1 MDFLSNKVRSIYCRV
16 KSKLRY
22 VLHLIPD
29 MKIKIMG
36 SYKILYV
43 IVVLI
48 LSHTKVV
55 QDKFL
60 AHKNY
65 YFKSKISKR
74 DLTKSKK
81 YIKV

>member
-29 MKIKIMG
+29 MKSKIMG
-36 SYKILYV
+36 SYKILCV

-48 LSHTKVV
+48 LSHTQVV
-55 QDKFL
+55 QDKL
-60 AHKNY
+60 MVHKAF
-65 YFKSKISKR
+65 YFNSKFSKPHF
-74 DLTKSKK
+74 TKSKK
-81 YIKV
+81 DIKV